1 VAVAGTRLT
10 EPAYPAKF
18 KEVQQLAYAE
28 RMHHRPP
35 EWMHHRPPLWADG
48 EISNHPATPGLW
60 VGGPHIGSRDAG
72 VEYEEILVVT
82 HCGDAYRLDD
92 DLPRM
97 RRWQQAAA
105 TS

>member
-1 VAVAGTRLT
+1 MAGTRLT

-18 KEVQQLAYAE
+18 KKVQQLAYAE
-28 RMHHRPP
+28 WMLHRS
-35 EWMHHRPPLWADG
+35 PLWADG

-60 VGGPHIGSRDAG
+60 VVGPHIESRDVG
-72 VEYEEILVVT
+72 VEFEEILVAT
-82 HCGDAYRLDD
+82 RCGDGYWLD
-92 DLPRM
+92 DLPRV

>member
-1 VAVAGTRLT
+1 VPGTRLT

-35 EWMHHRPPLWADG
+35 LWADG
-48 EISNHPATPGLW
+48 EISYHPATPGLW